1 MDILAFVSAFDK
13 VFARLPKEALP
24 VIFKYLPLRM
34 AALYLP
40 YCRSGDGSNSGG
52 GNSGGDSGGDS
63 GGGDTAGRFDRP
75 GRLRWFV
82 GNYPDDGTDLIE
94 WPSNPDQFEWLEAY
108 KLILEGRSVKI
119 LAPLRYDSDSDF
131 PEPER
136 RFLNLSPPPAMACVG
151 PLCHVSKLD
160 LAWWKVECISA
171 FSGIPTLVLRGCE
184 IYNFSGLKDVQALD
198 LSCTEIFDD
207 NLEEL
212 VSLGSVDMLDLSECP
227 NIINAEPLSR
237 ICIHT
242 LNLSGCEMLSGVGGL
257 GGVHTLDL
265 SDCQN
270 VYDFS
275 ALGRVH
281 TLNLS
286 GTLVKNKDLEALLGV
301 KDLILYRCRYI
312 FDYWR
317 RLG

>member
-1 MDILAFVSAFDK
+1 MDILDFVSAFDK
-13 VFARLPKEALP
+13 VFARLPKDAVP

-34 AALYLP
+34 AVLYLP
-40 YCRSGDGSNSGG
+40 YCRSGSG
-52 GNSGGDSGGDS
+52 GNSGGDSGGD
-63 GGGDTAGRFDRP
+63 TAGQFDRP

-82 GNYPDDGTDLIE
+82 GNYPSDGTDLVE
-94 WPSNPDQFEWLEAY
+94 WPSIPGQFEWLEAY

-151 PLCHVSKLD
+151 PLCYVSKLD

-184 IYNFSGLKDVQALD
+184 IYDFHGLKNVQSLD
-198 LSCTEIFDD
+198 LSCTEIFDK

-237 ICIHT
+237 IRIHT
-242 LNLSGCEMLSGVGGL
+242 LNLSGCERLSGVGGL
-257 GGVHTLDL
+257 GSVHALDL
-265 SDCQN
+265 SECQD
-270 VYDFS
+270 VDDFS

-286 GTLVKNKDLEALLGV
+286 GTLVRNKDLESLLGV
-301 KDLILYRCRYI
+301 KELILGRCRYI
-312 FDYWR
+312 FD
-317 RLG
+317 

>member
-13 VFARLPKEALP
+13 VFARLPKDMLP

-40 YCRSGDGSNSGG
+40 YCRSGSGG
-52 GNSGGDSGGDS
+52 SGGGDSGGD
-63 GGGDTAGRFDRP
+63 TAGQFDRP

-82 GNYPDDGTDLIE
+82 GNYPSDGTDLVE
-94 WPSNPDQFEWLEAY
+94 WPSIPDQFEWLEAY

-119 LAPLRYDSDSDF
+119 LAPLEYESDF
-131 PEPER
+131 PER
-136 RFLNLSPPPAMACVG
+136 RTVRFPDLGPLPAIACVG

-171 FSGIPTLVLRGCE
+171 FSGIPTLVLCGCE
-184 IYNFSGLKDVQALD
+184 IYDFRGLKNVQSLD
-198 LSCTEIFDD
+198 LSHTEIFDD

-212 VSLGSVDMLDLSECP
+212 VSLGSVHTLNLSECP

-237 ICIHT
+237 IRIHT
-242 LNLSGCEMLSGVGGL
+242 LNLSGCERLSGVGGL
-257 GGVHTLDL
+257 GDVHALDL
-265 SDCQN
+265 SDCQD
-270 VYDFS
+270 VDDFS

-301 KDLILYRCRYI
+301 KELILGRCRYI
-312 FDYWR
+312 FD
-317 RLG
+317 

>member
-1 MDILAFVSAFDK
+1 MDNLDFVFAFDK
-13 VFARLPKEALP
+13 VFARLPKDVVP
-24 VIFKYLPLRM
+24 VIFKYLPLHM
-34 AALYLP
+34 AVLYLP
-40 YCRSGDGSNSGG
+40 YCRSGSGG
-52 GNSGGDSGGDS
+52 GNSGGD
-63 GGGDTAGRFDRP
+63 TAGRFDCP

-94 WPSNPDQFEWLEAY
+94 WPSNLGPFEWLDAY

-119 LAPLRYDSDSDF
+119 LTPLRYDSDF
-131 PEPER
+131 PESQTV
-136 RFLNLSPPPAMACVG
+136 RFLDLAPPAIACVG
-151 PLCHVSKLD
+151 PLCYVSKLD

-198 LSCTEIFDD
+198 LSCTEIFDK
-207 NLEEL
+207 NLEDL
-212 VSLGSVDMLDLSECP
+212 ISLGSVHMLDLSECP
-227 NIINAEPLSR
+227 NIIDPEPLSR
-237 ICIHT
+237 ISIHT

-265 SDCQN
+265 SDCQD

-286 GTLVKNKDLEALLGV
+286 GTLVRNKDLEALLGV
-301 KDLILYRCRYI
+301 EELILGRCRYI
-312 FDYWR
+312 FD
-317 RLG
+317 

>member
-1 MDILAFVSAFDK
+1 MDNLDFVFAFDK
-13 VFARLPKEALP
+13 VFARLPKDVVP

-40 YCRSGDGSNSGG
+40 YCRSGSG
-52 GNSGGDSGGDS
+52 GNSGGSSGGDN
-63 GGGDTAGRFDRP
+63 TAGRFDCP

-94 WPSNPDQFEWLEAY
+94 WPSNLGPFEWLDAY

-119 LAPLRYDSDSDF
+119 LTPLEYESDF
-131 PEPER
+131 PER
-136 RFLNLSPPPAMACVG
+136 RTVRFLDLGPPPAIACVG

-198 LSCTEIFDD
+198 LSCTEIFDK
-207 NLEEL
+207 NLEDL
-212 VSLGSVDMLDLSECP
+212 ISLGSVHMLDLSECP
-227 NIINAEPLSR
+227 NIIDPEPLSR
-237 ICIHT
+237 ISIHT
-242 LNLSGCEMLSGVGGL
+242 LNLSGCKMLSDVGGL